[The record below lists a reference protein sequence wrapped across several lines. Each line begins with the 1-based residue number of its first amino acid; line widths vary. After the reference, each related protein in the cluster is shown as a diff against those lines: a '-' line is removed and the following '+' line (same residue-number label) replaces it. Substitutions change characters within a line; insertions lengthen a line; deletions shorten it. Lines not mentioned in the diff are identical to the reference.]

1 MLVVVLDSLF
11 DSLDIEREV
20 AARYGARVVRLQDD
34 PSLLASAGVVAHVRT
49 HVDATLITAMSDCRV
64 IARFG
69 TGLDT
74 IDLKA
79 AERAGIAVV
88 GVRDYCI
95 PELTSHTLALAFAL
109 ARRIGV
115 LGGLEAGWDEIVAS
129 VPLPGARCAAV
140 VGLGSVGTAV
150 ASALVAMGFDVLAVT
165 SRPDAAQSIGATP
178 ATLEEA
184 LEAADLVLLHLALT
198 EATRGLLDERRV
210 ALMRPGAILVNTARL
225 ALLDERAVADALA
238 GGRLGGLGLDAR
250 LARSSPLRRLLT
262 DRRVIVTP
270 HVGWY
275 SEASAQSLRERTIGD
290 ALEQALRPRPEE
302 ASVR

>member
-178 ATLEEA
+178 ATL
-184 LEAADLVLLHLALT
+184 DLVLLHLALT